1 VALARLTAGSQVET
15 ILRSRSH
22 YEIGFLHDQ
31 GFRAEVAERLG
42 HGEEI
47 RVVERVPVGL
57 CVVDRRTSL
66 LSLNPA
72 AVASGPGTWIVL
84 EHQGLAV
91 LTGHD
96 RLPTVRVFCCTAGS
110 ARQPRGILRKTDRTA
125 RAGRPPGGGARMTT
139 QPADGSDLIDRLVR
153 YGLGHGEAR
162 CRPGDDQDP
171 VDLLRRQDQV
181 LDGRD
186 RAMRAAEHEVL
197 AVAAMPWKPPA
208 FPARLRPGV
217 RLRAVHE
224 RAAFAGGPP
233 AGDAQPES
241 LLIRHAGLAE
251 VLHEAFERLW
261 ERGQPPGEA
270 GGVRTDQAGET
281 APGDDR
287 QVRFP
292 RPG

>member
-1 VALARLTAGSQVET
+1 
-15 ILRSRSH
+15 
-22 YEIGFLHDQ
+22 
-31 GFRAEVAERLG
+31 
-42 HGEEI
+42 
-47 RVVERVPVGL
+47 
-57 CVVDRRTSL
+57 
-66 LSLNPA
+66 
-72 AVASGPGTWIVL
+72 
-84 EHQGLAV
+84 
-91 LTGHD
+91 
-96 RLPTVRVFCCTAGS
+96 
-110 ARQPRGILRKTDRTA
+110 
-125 RAGRPPGGGARMTT
+125 MTT

-162 CRPGDDQDP
+162 CYVAMLAPRAFRVSEVAGQAGLPRSRAYELVRSLVRSGLCTEVAGSGAARFRALPPNEAIGRLEAFAGEQARRRGAALSGVLHALGDRIARPGDDQDP

-208 FPARLRPGV
+208 SPARLRPGV

-224 RAAFAGGPP
+224 RAAFAGGAP
-233 AGDAQPES
+233 ARDARPGVEVRVVDRVPTHYTLFDRRTVLLELAAGQRHGDAQPES

-270 GGVRTDQAGET
+270 GGVRTDHAGE
-281 APGDDR
+281 AVPGDDR